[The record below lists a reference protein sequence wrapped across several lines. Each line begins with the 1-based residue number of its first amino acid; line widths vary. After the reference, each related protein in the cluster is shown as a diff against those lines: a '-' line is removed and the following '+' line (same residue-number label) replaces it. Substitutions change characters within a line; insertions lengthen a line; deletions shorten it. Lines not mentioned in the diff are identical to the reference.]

1 MSFTLPRM
9 RSGSAHAPAPALR
22 ELGYWLHRYRR
33 TWRGT
38 VVISVAN
45 PLLFLAAL
53 GAGLGKLVDRGGS
66 SYLHGHSYLVFI
78 APGLLA
84 AMAMQTGYIEAA
96 GPVFESA
103 QRRGNY
109 RAAAATP
116 MRPRDIL
123 DGHLLFIAFR
133 LLISATA
140 FTVVIAAFGVVGPV
154 KALLLVLAATLT
166 GLAFAAPIAAWSIT
180 VTRIARLQ
188 AVYRFVLMPL
198 YMFSGTFFSA
208 DQLPG
213 WLHAVV
219 ACTPLYQGITLCR
232 SITEGSATAGGS
244 AVHLGYLA
252 VLAVVGYL
260 AARRGFAARLH
271 S

>member
-1 MSFTLPRM
+1 MATTAVPRAF
-9 RSGSAHAPAPALR
+9 RRPSPALR
-22 ELGYWLHRYRR
+22 EFGYWLHRYRR

-66 SYLHGHSYLVFI
+66 SYLHGHSYLAFI

-84 AMAMQTGYIEAA
+84 AMAMQTGYIESA

-133 LLISATA
+133 LLLSAAA
-140 FTVVIAAFGVVGPV
+140 FTLVIVAFGVVGPAEGV
-154 KALLLVLAATLT
+154 PLLLAATLT

-180 VTRIARLQ
+180 VTRIDRLQ

-219 ACTPLYQGITLCR
+219 ACTPLYQGIALCR
-232 SITEGSATAGGS
+232 SIVDGDATAGGT
-244 AVHLGYLA
+244 AVHCGYLA
-252 VLAVVGYL
+252 ALAVLGHL
-260 AARRGFAARLH
+260 AARRGFEARLH